1 MTQNLLSRDVMT
13 KRHLHSYPEASHHTK
28 LKVMIQ
34 IPCWNEEAYLPIA
47 LRDLPKSIPGVS
59 ELAILVVDDGS
70 TDGTSRVAKENGIT
84 HLIRFDHHKGLAQAF
99 SAGLRYALDWGADI
113 IINTDADN
121 QYSARHIPDLIRP
134 ILEDRA
140 DFVIG
145 TRPIEE
151 ISDFS
156 WLKKRLQKTG
166 SWFIGKISGT
176 GVKDATSGFR
186 ACNRRTALL
195 MNIVSTY
202 TYTVETI
209 LLAGRH
215 NLRLHE
221 VPVSVNPKLRDSR
234 LARSSWDYLLR
245 SSHSLLK
252 SYLL

>member
-1 MTQNLLSRDVMT
+1 MTQTFLSQDPMLFDSLR
-13 KRHLHSYPEASHHTK
+13 ASSSALFQNN

-34 IPCWNEEAYLPIA
+34 IPCWNEEACLPIT
-47 LRDLPKSIPGVS
+47 LRDLPKKIPGVK
-59 ELAILVVDDGS
+59 ELAVLVVDDGS
-70 TDGTSRVAKENGIT
+70 TDSTSRVAKENGVS
-84 HLIRFDHHKGLAQAF
+84 HLIRFENHRGLAQAF
-99 SAGLRYALDWGADI
+99 SSGLRYGLDWGADI

-134 ILEDRA
+134 ILEDGA

-156 WLKKRLQKTG
+156 WMKKRLQKTG
-166 SWFIGKISGT
+166 SWVIGKISGT

-195 MNIVSTY
+195 MNLVSTY
-202 TYTVETI
+202 TYTLETI
-209 LLAGRH
+209 LLAGRY
-215 NLRLHE
+215 NLRLRE

-234 LARSSWDYLLR
+234 LARNSWDYLFR
-245 SSHSLLK
+245 SGQSLIK
-252 SYLL
+252 TYL